1 MDFFA
6 GSYLNDISSILR
18 ERNETIAVAE
28 SVTSGLMQVAFSSA
42 EGSIGFY
49 QGGITAYNIA
59 QKYKHLNVE
68 PIHALSCNCV
78 SEKVAI
84 EMALQVCPLFSSD
97 WGIGITGYAT
107 PVPES
112 NNEVFAYFA
121 IAFKGEINKA
131 EKLSPQKDESFNLQ
145 LFYCKELLKILLE
158 TLHKK
163 RGSNYS

>member
-1 MDFFA
+1 MDFFP
-6 GSYLNDISSILR
+6 GSDLTNISSILL
-18 ERNETIAVAE
+18 ERNETIAVGE

-68 PIHALSCNCV
+68 PIHALACNCV

-84 EMALQVCPLFSSD
+84 EMALHVCPLFSSD

-112 NNEVFAYFA
+112 GNEVFAYFA
-121 IAFKGEINKA
+121 IAFKGEIKRT

-145 LFYCKELLKILLE
+145 FFYCKEVLKALLE
-158 TLHKK
+158 TIT
-163 RGSNYS
+163 

>member
-1 MDFFA
+1 MDFFP
-6 GSYLNDISSILR
+6 GSYLNDISNILLK
-18 ERNETIAVAE
+18 RNETIAVAE

-42 EGSIGFY
+42 QGAIGFY

-68 PIHALSCNCV
+68 PIYALACNCV
-78 SEKVAI
+78 SERVAI
-84 EMALQVCPLFSSD
+84 EMAVQVCPLFRSD

-121 IAFKGEINKA
+121 IAFKGEVKKA
-131 EKLSPQKDESFNLQ
+131 EKLSPQKDEPFSLQ
-145 LFYCKELLKILLE
+145 LFYCKEILKTLTE
-158 TLHKK
+158 TIAEKA
-163 RGSNYS
+163 

>member
-1 MDFFA
+1 MDLFP
-6 GSYLNDISSILR
+6 GSYLNDIGSILL

-49 QGGITAYNIA
+49 QGGVTAYNIA
-59 QKYKHLNVE
+59 QKYRHLNVE
-68 PIHALSCNCV
+68 PIHALACNCV

-84 EMALQVCPLFSSD
+84 EMALHVCPLFSSD

-112 NNEVFAYFA
+112 NNDVFAYFA
-121 IAFKGEINKA
+121 IAFKDDIKKV
-131 EKLSPQKDESFNLQ
+131 EKLSPQKNESINLQ
-145 LFYCKELLKILLE
+145 LFYCREVLKILLE
-158 TLHKK
+158 
-163 RGSNYS
+163 SIA